1 LIPCR
6 ILEWD
11 SSFFRR
17 RIASFT
23 AVPEDRTAFDR
34 AIEWLR
40 SEKVDCVYLRSDVE
54 DLATRRMAEDRG
66 FRLVDLRVT
75 YAMDLASVEPSPA
88 RGPDDA
94 VRLARREDVPELR
107 ALAAASHTNTRFWS
121 DERFAREDCAE
132 LYAIWI
138 EKSVQGNANVVF
150 VGEHEGRVAGYF
162 TCLLKPD
169 KVGEVGLV
177 AVAPVAR
184 GRGLARVLTDHAIGW
199 FRERGCARVIVAT
212 QGSNVPGRRLY
223 ENMGFR
229 SSALELWHHG
239 WLDR

>member
-1 LIPCR
+1 MNPCR
-6 ILEWD
+6 ILDWD
-11 SSFFRR
+11 SSFFER

-23 AVPEDRTAFDR
+23 AVPEDRAAFDR
-34 AIEWLR
+34 ALAWCR
-40 SEKVDCVYLRSDVE
+40 AEKVECVYLRSDVE
-54 DLATRRMAEDRG
+54 DLATRRMAEDHD

-75 YAMDLASVEPSPA
+75 YALDLASAPAPPSPGA
-88 RGPDDA
+88 EDS
-94 VRLARREDVPELR
+94 VRLARKEDVPDLR

-121 DERFAREDCAE
+121 DEQFPREDCAE

-138 EKSVQGNANVVF
+138 EKSVQGDADVVF

-169 KVGEVGLV
+169 GKGEVGLV
-177 AVAPVAR
+177 AVAPAAR
-184 GRGLARVLTDHAIGW
+184 GRGLARVLTDRGLAW
-199 FRERGCARVIVAT
+199 FRERRCARVIVAT

-239 WLDR
+239 WLSA